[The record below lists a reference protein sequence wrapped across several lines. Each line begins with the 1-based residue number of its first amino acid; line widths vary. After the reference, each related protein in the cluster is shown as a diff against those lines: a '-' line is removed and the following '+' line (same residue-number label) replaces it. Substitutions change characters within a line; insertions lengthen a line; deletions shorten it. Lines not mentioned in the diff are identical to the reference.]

1 MMLNYCRKSFN
12 DVFTKNKSCLI
23 VRHFYIKVL
32 IMFLSFKLE
41 SIYEDLYSATYISLG
56 DKILVPIKK
65 YGKNIFAYFYSKFFD
80 KQ

>member
-1 MMLNYCRKSFN
+1 
-12 DVFTKNKSCLI
+12 
-23 VRHFYIKVL
+23 
-32 IMFLSFKLE
+32 MFLSFKLE

>member
-1 MMLNYCRKSFN
+1 M
-12 DVFTKNKSCLI
+12 V
-23 VRHFYIKVL
+23 
-32 IMFLSFKLE
+32 LSFKLE

-65 YGKNIFAYFYSKFFD
+65 YGKYMIFAYFYSKFFD